1 MQSSD
6 APYSPVV
13 SNLSLSSHV
22 TTIDRG
28 TSLEISWKAPR
39 IDTKDGRPDT
49 VGNGGDNVSS
59 YLVEWSKYDWNSFG
73 QVVWKISANTVSTHL
88 NGYFTLRYDSS
99 SNLCEDLQQIT
110 TSVKIP
116 IDVSEGRLETHLEN
130 MFNIGDVDVTKVEP
144 FTWEIVFLDIIGTG
158 SNLEISD
165 SKVLDENE
173 DDVLLSISKETESTV
188 PIDSAYQCTSVS
200 NLSLIVETLTPGVD
214 YFVRVS
220 AGNSLGYGSRRRTA
234 PASLATPIQ
243 KPLEPRSKYNQE
255 SAPALRR
262 LSEKEIL
269 VEFGPPIFDGGSEV
283 VSFLIEW
290 DTSFDFK
297 SPLGRERVMATHDSF
312 VIDSLSPNTRYF
324 VRVASEN
331 KVLGTGPFTLCAPS
345 SVVTDAFP
353 SDLTSVD
360 ISILSK
366 SSLHIEWTN
375 EEDVDNYIIEIRS
388 SI

>member
-1 MQSSD
+1 
-6 APYSPVV
+6 
-13 SNLSLSSHV
+13 
-22 TTIDRG
+22 
-28 TSLEISWKAPR
+28 
-39 IDTKDGRPDT
+39 
-49 VGNGGDNVSS
+49 
-59 YLVEWSKYDWNSFG
+59 
-73 QVVWKISANTVSTHL
+73 
-88 NGYFTLRYDSS
+88 
-99 SNLCEDLQQIT
+99 
-110 TSVKIP
+110 
-116 IDVSEGRLETHLEN
+116 
-130 MFNIGDVDVTKVEP
+130 
-144 FTWEIVFLDIIGTG
+144 
-158 SNLEISD
+158 
-165 SKVLDENE
+165 
-173 DDVLLSISKETESTV
+173 
-188 PIDSAYQCTSVS
+188 
-200 NLSLIVETLTPGVD
+200 
-214 YFVRVS
+214 
-220 AGNSLGYGSRRRTA
+220 
-234 PASLATPIQ
+234 LATPIQ
-243 KPLEPRSKYNQE
+243 KPLEPRSKYHQE

-269 VEFGPPIFDGGSEV
+269 VEFGPPIFDGGSEL

-345 SVVTDAFP
+345 SVVTDTFP

-388 SI
+388 S